1 MNSTFKTCMCALAL
15 GLSGAAP
22 LYAAS
27 ATAACASG
35 RTGVVAA

>member
-22 LYAAS
+22 PVRGFRHGSL
-27 ATAACASG
+27 
-35 RTGVVAA
+35 